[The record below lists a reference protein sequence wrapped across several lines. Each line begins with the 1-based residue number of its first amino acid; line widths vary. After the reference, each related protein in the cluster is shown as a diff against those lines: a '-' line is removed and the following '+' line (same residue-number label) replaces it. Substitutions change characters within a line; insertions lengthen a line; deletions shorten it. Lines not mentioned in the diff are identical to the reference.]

1 MLAEFRKDW
10 EVALRAYEAG
20 YSELLRL
27 PVGSVLPLQRFF
39 ELLACAE
46 VFHFK
51 VQAYMLHEFVSK
63 SGYGARGCPMTSTL
77 YDL

>member
-51 VQAYMLHEFVSK
+51 VQAYMLHGVVSK
-63 SGYGARGCPMTSTL
+63 LGCGVCRCPKTFI
-77 YDL
+77 